1 MKFGGI
7 WTAVIMVQVAA
18 TVVFPFVAYTVVRE
32 GLDKR
37 NHEVAFADDEFLG
50 VQVRMD
56 RQASAGEP
64 GDTTVAAFLVR
75 YRTAFEELE
84 QRVAEDPNVLGVT
97 YAERLPR
104 TYHYW
109 NQVEVDGGAVPR
121 EDPRGHRVGRPAVD
135 VDYFEVLGAPILSG
149 RGFTL
154 AGLESGARVVIV
166 DQPFVDR
173 VLGGADPIGRQV
185 RYIASERSSEPTSD
199 GPWYEIIGLVPDLGV
214 RCGFGYGGVY
224 HPTRPGASYP
234 LQMFIHLRGDPE
246 AFAPRVRSAATL
258 VDPTV
263 RLYDPLPLDES
274 TRYSEDAFYD
284 FWGQLAILV
293 SGIVLVLSLATIY
306 SVMSFTVVRRTREI
320 GVRVALGGRAPR
332 VVGAILK
339 RPLAQVGAGIALGVL
354 LIAGLSGRFDG
365 TSAREVAA
373 LAAYG
378 FVMIC
383 ICATSCIVPTRRA
396 LAVEPTEALRAD
408 G

>member
-1 MKFGGI
+1 MEFGGI
-7 WTAVIMVQVAA
+7 WTAVIVIQIAA
-18 TVVFPFVAYTVVRE
+18 TVVFPFVAYAVVGE

-37 NHEVAFADDEFLG
+37 NSEVAFADEEFLG
-50 VQVRMD
+50 SQVRMD
-56 RQASAGEP
+56 RQTSAGEP

-75 YRTAFEELE
+75 YTTAFEELE

-97 YAERLPR
+97 YAEQLPR

-109 NQVEVDGGAVPR
+109 NQIEVDGGAVPI
-121 EDPRGHRVGRPAVD
+121 EDPLGHRVGRPAVD

-154 AGLESGARVVIV
+154 ADLESGARVVIV

-173 VLGGADPIGRQV
+173 VLGGADPIGRLV
-185 RYIASERSSEPTSD
+185 RYVASERSPEPTSD
-199 GPWYEIIGLVPDLGV
+199 GPWYEIIGLAPDLGV
-214 RCGFGYGGVY
+214 RCGYGYGGVY
-224 HPTRPGASYP
+224 HPTQPGASYP
-234 LQMFIHLRGDPE
+234 LQMLMHLRGDPE
-246 AFAPRVRSAATL
+246 AFTPRVRSAATL

-293 SGIVLVLSLATIY
+293 SGIVLLLSLATIY

-354 LIAGLSGRFDG
+354 LTAGFSGTLGG
-365 TSAREVAA
+365 TSAREVAT

-378 FVMIC
+378 LVMIC